1 MTTPARREWWTSGP
15 ATRPATQPA
24 LRIGDAERSG
34 AVEALGEHFASGRLT
49 HEGYD
54 ERATRA
60 LQART
65 AADVAPLFAD
75 LPAPYPPVLTGRPA
89 PVAAPPPSARG
100 RVARA
105 VAANSPRP
113 PRRVPVLPLFLV
125 LLGLAL
131 LLEDGAVLLFGLAAL
146 WWFASM
152 RWRRAREQWTT
163 HWHGAPGRHGWAG
176 PGHRP
181 RC

>member
-1 MTTPARREWWTSGP
+1 MSAPGRRDWWTTGP
-15 ATRPATQPA
+15 VGRAPAQPA

-34 AVEALGEHFASGRLT
+34 AVEALGEHFATGRLT
-49 HEGYD
+49 HEEYD

-89 PVAAPPPSARG
+89 PTAAPAPRG
-100 RVARA
+100 RVART
-105 VAANSPRP
+105 VAAAAPRP
-113 PRRVPVLPLFLV
+113 PRRLPVLPLFLV

-131 LLEDGAVLLFGLAAL
+131 LLEEGAVLLFGLAAL
-146 WWFASM
+146 WWFASV
-152 RWRRAREQWTT
+152 RWRRAREQWATR
-163 HWHGAPGRHGWAG
+163 WHSAPGSQGWAG
-176 PGHRP
+176 HGHRH

>member
-1 MTTPARREWWTSGP
+1 MSAPARREWWSSGP
-15 ATRPATQPA
+15 VGRPPAQPA
-24 LRIGDAERSG
+24 LRIGDADRAG
-34 AVEALGEHFASGRLT
+34 AVEALGEHFATGRLT
-49 HEGYD
+49 HEEYD

-65 AADVAPLFAD
+65 AADVAELFTD

-89 PVAAPPPSARG
+89 PAPASRPRG

-105 VAANSPRP
+105 VAADVPRP
-113 PRRVPVLPLFLV
+113 PGRVPVLPVFLV

-131 LLEDGAVLLFGLAAL
+131 LLEEGAILLFGLAAL
-146 WWFASM
+146 WWFASL
-152 RWRRAREQWTT
+152 RWRRAREQWASVR
-163 HWHGAPGRHGWAG
+163 WHGQPGPHGWAG

-181 RC
+181 RR

>member
-1 MTTPARREWWTSGP
+1 MSTPARRDWWAGGP
-15 ATRPATQPA
+15 AARPA

-34 AVEALGEHFASGRLT
+34 AIEALGEHFATGRLT
-49 HEGYD
+49 HEEYD

-60 LQART
+60 LKART

-89 PVAAPPPSARG
+89 PASAPRPRG

-105 VAANSPRP
+105 VADAAPRP
-113 PRRVPVLPLFLV
+113 PRRIPVLPMFLV
-125 LLGLAL
+125 MVGLAL
-131 LLEDGAVLLFGLAAL
+131 LLEEAAVLLFGLAAL
-146 WWFASM
+146 WWFAAL
-152 RWRRAREQWTT
+152 RWRRAREQWATR
-163 HWHGAPGRHGWAG
+163 WHGDPGPHGWGG
-176 PGHRP
+176 PHGGGGHRP

>member
-1 MTTPARREWWTSGP
+1 MSTPARREWWASGP
-15 ATRPATQPA
+15 SQRPA

-34 AVEALGEHFASGRLT
+34 AVEALGEHFATGRLT
-49 HEGYD
+49 HEEYD

-89 PVAAPPPSARG
+89 PAPPSRPSG
-100 RVARA
+100 RASRA
-105 VAANSPRP
+105 VAAAAPRP
-113 PRRVPVLPLFLV
+113 PRRLPVLPMFLV
-125 LLGLAL
+125 LVGLAL
-131 LLEDGAVLLFGLAAL
+131 LLEEAAVLLFGLAVL

-152 RWRRAREQWTT
+152 RWRRARDEWAGR
-163 HWHGAPGRHGWAG
+163 WHGAPGPHGWAG
-176 PGHRP
+176 PGRRP
-181 RC
+181 HC

>member
-1 MTTPARREWWTSGP
+1 VSTPARRDWW
-15 ATRPATQPA
+15 ATPSARPA

-34 AVEALGEHFASGRLT
+34 AVEALGEHFATGRLT
-49 HEGYD
+49 REEYD

-60 LQART
+60 LEART

-89 PVAAPPPSARG
+89 PAPASRPQG

-105 VAANSPRP
+105 VAGAAPRP
-113 PRRVPVLPLFLV
+113 PRRIPVLPIFLV
-125 LLGLAL
+125 LVGLAL
-131 LLEDGAVLLFGLAAL
+131 LLEEGAVLLFGLAAL
-146 WWFASM
+146 WWFAAL
-152 RWRRAREQWTT
+152 RWRRAREQWASR
-163 HWHGAPGRHGWAG
+163 WQGAPGPHGWG
-176 PGHRP
+176 GTHGWGGHRP

>member
-1 MTTPARREWWTSGP
+1 MSTPARRDWWSSGP
-15 ATRPATQPA
+15 SARPTSRPA

-34 AVEALGEHFASGRLT
+34 AVEALGEHFATGRLT
-49 HEGYD
+49 HEEYD

-89 PVAAPPPSARG
+89 QAPPGRPTG
-100 RVARA
+100 RVPRA
-105 VAANSPRP
+105 VAAAVPRA
-113 PRRVPVLPLFLV
+113 PRRLPVLPMFLV

-131 LLEDGAVLLFGLAAL
+131 LLEEGAVLLFGLAAL
-146 WWFASM
+146 WWFASV
-152 RWRRAREQWTT
+152 RWRRAREQWAAR
-163 HWHGAPGRHGWAG
+163 WHGAPTPHGWGG
-176 PGHRP
+176 PGHRH

>member
-1 MTTPARREWWTSGP
+1 MSAPARRDWWTSGV
-15 ATRPATQPA
+15 AARPA

-34 AVEALGEHFASGRLT
+34 AVEALGEHFATGRLT
-49 HEGYD
+49 HEEYD

-89 PVAAPPPSARG
+89 PTGRGARTAA
-100 RVARA
+100 A
-105 VAANSPRP
+105 VPRP
-113 PRRVPVLPLFLV
+113 PRRLPVLPLFLV

-131 LLEDGAVLLFGLAAL
+131 LLEEGAVLLFGLAAL
-146 WWFASM
+146 WWFASV
-152 RWRRAREQWTT
+152 RWRRAREQWATR
-163 HWHGAPGRHGWAG
+163 WHAAPGPHGWAG
-176 PGHRP
+176 HGHRN

>member
-1 MTTPARREWWTSGP
+1 VSAPARRDWWTSGV
-15 ATRPATQPA
+15 AARPA

-34 AVEALGEHFASGRLT
+34 AVEALGEHFATGRLT
-49 HEGYD
+49 HEEYD

-89 PVAAPPPSARG
+89 PAVLAPRG
-100 RVARA
+100 RVART
-105 VAANSPRP
+105 VAAAAPRP
-113 PRRVPVLPLFLV
+113 PRRLPVLPLFLV

-131 LLEDGAVLLFGLAAL
+131 LLEEGAVLLFGLAAL
-146 WWFASM
+146 WWFASV
-152 RWRRAREQWTT
+152 RWRRAREQWATR
-163 HWHGAPGRHGWAG
+163 WHTAPGQQGWAG
-176 PGHRP
+176 QGHRH

>member
-1 MTTPARREWWTSGP
+1 MSAPARRDWWTSGP
-15 ATRPATQPA
+15 VGRPPAQPA

-34 AVEALGEHFASGRLT
+34 AVEALGEHFATGRLT
-49 HEGYD
+49 HEEYD

-89 PVAAPPPSARG
+89 PAAPAPRG
-100 RVARA
+100 RVART
-105 VAANSPRP
+105 VAAAAPRP
-113 PRRVPVLPLFLV
+113 PRRLPVLPLFLV

-131 LLEDGAVLLFGLAAL
+131 LLEEGAVLLFGLAAL
-146 WWFASM
+146 WWFASV
-152 RWRRAREQWTT
+152 RWRRAREQWATR
-163 HWHGAPGRHGWAG
+163 WHTAPGPHGWAG
-176 PGHRP
+176 HGHRN